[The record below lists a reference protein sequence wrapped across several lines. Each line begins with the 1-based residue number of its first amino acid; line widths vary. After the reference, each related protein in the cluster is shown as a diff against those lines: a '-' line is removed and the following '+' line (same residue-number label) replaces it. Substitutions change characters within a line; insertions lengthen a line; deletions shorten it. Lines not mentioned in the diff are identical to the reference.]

1 LHEFI
6 QECGSLGISL
16 VRKGIDNYFA
26 DEARF
31 CGHASALARIREVRP
46 LLDLVKAANKHC
58 VKITIVSG
66 KTSLTGAAV
75 PLEGVVVDLK
85 GLDFIDQDDPSV
97 VGPGVI
103 LKDYKNY
110 VHLKGLFYP
119 PDPTSEESCTI
130 GGNVA
135 CNASGALSYFYGPTR
150 DYVSGLKVLLPTGA
164 ILDIDRGQVTSSHG
178 LFRIPAA
185 LLTDNDSNP
194 LNIPAPKRGSPPWRI
209 CKSSAGLYS
218 SEPMDLVDL
227 FIGSEGIL
235 GIFLQVRTRLLPRRD
250 PYFALMLS
258 MPSREVTCTLVK
270 MLDSFKCCFHDNEPS
285 ARDRI
290 EQAQQSMTDRGTL
303 FWPER
308 FGRVV
313 PSCMEWF
320 GGSVATLLPYE
331 RFRRL
336 GSLYGALYVEQEY
349 REGDDPLEI
358 AGAWA
363 DLVKLF
369 NVARNPAQ
377 PPIDTQ
383 VALDEEQIRRWRNDR
398 KTIPE
403 KLNESIRPGLVKV
416 GMDYAVPMD
425 HLEDLLKLYDDTL
438 PPGKS
443 FVFGHIGNAHLHA
456 NVLPENSKELES
468 CRNLNRTLA
477 DRVCKMGGTVSG
489 EHGIGKMKHDALR
502 TMLGDEGIEEIRS
515 IKRLLDPNSI
525 LNIGN
530 MVD

>member
-16 VRKGIDNYFA
+16 VRKGIESYFT

-31 CGHASALARIREVRP
+31 RGHASALARICEVRP
-46 LLDLVKAANKHC
+46 LLALVKAANKHC
-58 VKITIVSG
+58 VKITVVSG
-66 KTSLTGAAV
+66 KTSLTGAAI
-75 PLEGVVVDLK
+75 PLDGVVVDLK
-85 GLDFIDQDDPSV
+85 GLDFIDRDDPSV

-103 LKDYKNY
+103 LKEYKTY
-110 VHLKGLFYP
+110 VDLKGLFYP

-135 CNASGALSYFYGPTR
+135 CNASGALSYLYGPTR

-178 LFRIPAA
+178 LFRIPAD
-185 LLTDNDSNP
+185 LLTDEDPKP
-194 LNIPAPKRGSPPWRI
+194 LNIPAPKRGSRPWRI

-227 FIGSEGIL
+227 FIGSEGIF
-235 GIFLQVRTRLLPRRD
+235 GIFLQVRTRLLPRRN
-250 PYFALMLS
+250 PYLALMLS
-258 MPSREVTCTLVK
+258 IPSRELTCTVVK
-270 MLDSFKCCFHDNEPS
+270 ILDSFKRCFHDNEPGV
-285 ARDRI
+285 RHRI
-290 EQAQQSMTDRGTL
+290 EQALSSMTDHSSFL
-303 FWPER
+303 PEH
-308 FGRVV
+308 FSRVV

-349 REGDDPLEI
+349 REGEDPLEI
-358 AGAWA
+358 AEAWA
-363 DLVKLF
+363 DLVKLL

-377 PPIDTQ
+377 PPIDAQ

-416 GMDYAVPMD
+416 GTDYAVPMD

-456 NVLPENSKELES
+456 NVLPENSAELELY
-468 CRNLNRTLA
+468 RNLNRTLA
-477 DRVCKMGGTVSG
+477 ERVCSMGGSVSG

-502 TMLGDEGIEEIRS
+502 TMLGEEGIEEIRA
-515 IKRLLDPNSI
+515 IKELLDPNSI